1 MKKILNRALYFLDS
15 LNEYLGRALSWLTVA
30 LVAVVCL
37 DVFARYLLKTG
48 SALFPELEWHLFSM
62 IFLLGAGYTLR
73 HEQHVRVDVLY
84 SNFSPLGKAWLNLIG
99 HSLLLIPFCLLLIYI
114 SQPLVYNAWL
124 TQEVSPDA
132 GGLPYRFLIK
142 SVIPAAAVLLLIQG
156 AAQIGKSLYFIFYQ
170 EEFET
175 KR

>member
-1 MKKILNRALYFLDS
+1 MKKILNRSLFFLDS
-15 LNEYLGRALSWLTVA
+15 LNEYLGRALAWLTVA
-30 LVAVVCL
+30 LVAVVCI

-73 HEQHVRVDVLY
+73 NEQHVRVDVLY

-99 HSLLLIPFCLLLIYI
+99 HLVLLLPFCIVLIYI
-114 SQPLVYNAWL
+114 SQPLVYNAWV

-142 SVIPAAAVLLLIQG
+142 SVIPASAVLLLIQG
-156 AAQIGKSLYFIFYQ
+156 LAQMGKSLYFIFYK
-170 EEFET
+170 EDFEAT
-175 KR
+175 K